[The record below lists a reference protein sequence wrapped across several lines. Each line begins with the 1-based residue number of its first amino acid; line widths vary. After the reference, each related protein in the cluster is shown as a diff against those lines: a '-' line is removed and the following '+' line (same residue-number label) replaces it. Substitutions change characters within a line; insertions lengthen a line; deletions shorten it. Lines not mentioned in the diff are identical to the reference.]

1 MVPTVEQLEKLE
13 QMGVRPSY
21 PELLGIQIHD
31 LYQFF
36 MIFVISAGLAGFL
49 LLLLSRKLIR
59 MMHGIR

>member
-1 MVPTVEQLEKLE
+1 VAPTVEQLEKLK
-13 QMGVRPSY
+13 QLGVRSTY
-21 PELLGIQIHD
+21 PQLFGIEIHD

-36 MIFVISAGLAGFL
+36 MIFVISAGLAGIL